1 MLRRVEL
8 SSTLHDTFIIFTSVI
23 PAAIGVV
30 YYVVVDPPGVK
41 VNTEVV
47 SISLATTKV
56 SETDMVPN
64 VEKLYVLFAK
74 TLPLITTEKLKSEGV
89 PVLRVIALNVKV

>member
-8 SSTLHDTFIIFTSVI
+8 SSTLQDTFIIFISVI

-30 YYVVVDPPGVK
+30 YYVVLNPPDVK
-41 VNTEVV
+41 ANTEVV
-47 SISLATTKV
+47 CISLATTRV
-56 SETDMVPN
+56 SETDIVPR

-74 TLPLITTEKLKSEGV
+74 TLPLITTEKLNSEGV